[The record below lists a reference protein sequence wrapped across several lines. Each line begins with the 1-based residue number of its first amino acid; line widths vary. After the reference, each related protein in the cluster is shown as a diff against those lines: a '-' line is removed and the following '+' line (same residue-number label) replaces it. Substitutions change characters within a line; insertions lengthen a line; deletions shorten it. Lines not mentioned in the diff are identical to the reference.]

1 MTGNFPPFR
10 AAPPKGEA
18 RKTEMQKALEADG
31 EKLRQLTGE
40 DHGPYFPNE
49 PDGMK
54 ELASELDKLLTLEA
68 PANQTVAEFSDNA
81 IDVPSEEAQH
91 VEHVRCCAKC
101 FSTEVVDAVKIG
113 DAIYI
118 KVS

>member
-1 MTGNFPPFR
+1 MSNFPPFR
-10 AAPPKGEA
+10 AAPPKGEKRPA
-18 RKTEMQKALEADG
+18 PESVDDAL
-31 EKLRQLTGE
+31 K
-40 DHGPYFPNE
+40 P
-49 PDGMK
+49 
-54 ELASELDKLLTLEA
+54 LAEELDKLLS
-68 PANQTVAEFSDNA
+68 PANKETLVRAEDTLDDLPA
-81 IDVPSEEAQH
+81 DVQH

>member
-1 MTGNFPPFR
+1 MSNFPPFR
-10 AAPPKGEA
+10 AAPPKGETA
-18 RKTEMQKALEADG
+18 TKAERLSEPAPEPVAAIMKNLGNEIDQILNG
-31 EKLRQLTGE
+31 EKSH
-40 DHGPYFPNE
+40 DPIDE
-49 PDGMK
+49 PF
-54 ELASELDKLLTLEA
+54 T
-68 PANQTVAEFSDNA
+68 
-81 IDVPSEEAQH
+81 EAQH